1 MRKSRPVTRLG
12 IIRVHGPMLNRCPGS
27 RKPPAPVNTCQR
39 GNIPDIADSVQ
50 AFKLRRFSVKILKRI
65 PRASRDMS
73 ARKLAEILDRVSSDG
88 SESSW
93 DRLFCFHARCLRV
106 PDRGGH
112 RRSLASHTNQ
122 LIKEEAD
129 PTIVQSAPNRR
140 TGKFIRDPVDTLAGR
155 VSAKLE
161 EGDFKGAVRL
171 ASSEDSIA
179 VPSSETLA
187 TL

>member
-1 MRKSRPVTRLG
+1 M
-12 IIRVHGPMLNRCPGS
+12 
-27 RKPPAPVNTCQR
+27 
-39 GNIPDIADSVQ
+39 
-50 AFKLRRFSVKILKRI
+50 
-65 PRASRDMS
+65 
-73 ARKLAEILDRVSSDG
+73 
-88 SESSW
+88 
-93 DRLFCFHARCLRV
+93 

-129 PTIVQSAPNRR
+129 PTFVQSAPNRR
-140 TGKFIRDPVDTLAGR
+140 TGKFTRDPVDTLAGR

-187 TL
+187 TLWEKYPLPHPDSAIPLVSTEDQPMPVQVSEDEVARAICSFPCGSAGGPDALRPQHLKDMISKSALGGWADVASICHLFCELCAER

>member
-1 MRKSRPVTRLG
+1 M
-12 IIRVHGPMLNRCPGS
+12 
-27 RKPPAPVNTCQR
+27 
-39 GNIPDIADSVQ
+39 
-50 AFKLRRFSVKILKRI
+50 KILKRV
-65 PRASRDMS
+65 PRASRDLS
-73 ARKLAEILDRVSSDG
+73 ARKLAEILGRVSSDG

-93 DRLFCFHARCLRV
+93 DRLFCFPARCLRV

-122 LIKEEAD
+122 IIKEETD
-129 PTIVQSAPNRR
+129 PAFVQTAPNRR
-140 TGKFIRDPVDTLAGR
+140 TGNFARDPVDTLAGR

-179 VPSSETLA
+179 APSSETLA
-187 TL
+187 ALREKHPLPHPDSAIPLVSTEDQPMPVQVSEDEAAGAICSFPVVLLVAQMPCIPNT

>member
-1 MRKSRPVTRLG
+1 M
-12 IIRVHGPMLNRCPGS
+12 
-27 RKPPAPVNTCQR
+27 
-39 GNIPDIADSVQ
+39 
-50 AFKLRRFSVKILKRI
+50 
-65 PRASRDMS
+65 
-73 ARKLAEILDRVSSDG
+73 
-88 SESSW
+88 
-93 DRLFCFHARCLRV
+93 

-129 PTIVQSAPNRR
+129 PTFVQSAPNRR
-140 TGKFIRDPVDTLAGR
+140 TGKFTRDPVDTLAGR

-187 TL
+187 TLWEKYPLPHPDSAIPLVSTEDQPMPVQVSEDEVARAICSFPCGCAGGPDALRPQHLKDMISKSALGGWADVASICHLFCELCAER